1 MATGAGSLQEA
12 GPQQW
17 GERQQRMKSV
27 SSLFCPLTQWDR
39 ELFPPCLPKSLLVNG
54 AIFLSVHIH
63 AKNIVKC
70 MRGGQVIWA
79 APPTRFLRMS
89 LPGMKAGSWLSLQDW
104 ICFSTA
110 LWNPSGQRLLNATCL
125 GGNLKELMVRLHYKF
140 KQETCIKYLEGK
152 YEYFVFFWA
161 AWILQRNAVSK
172 LRQTQQF
179 SWNNTS
185 SPFKHPQMYW
195 LAHILKFFHRFVIK
209 NLHISLPFTIWKS
222 SKNFLWAFVDFRI
235 SFPSPPLPYFL
246 IQFSQIVTSNP
257 SEACSL
263 FILPQCWDFPPAQL
277 AGVFRNNNISG
288 GRSWRLNGVFCP
300 GLYEAR
306 LIMHCRTQFK
316 ALN

>member
-1 MATGAGSLQEA
+1 MC
-12 GPQQW
+12 
-17 GERQQRMKSV
+17 
-27 SSLFCPLTQWDR
+27 F
-39 ELFPPCLPKSLLVNG
+39 
-54 AIFLSVHIH
+54 
-63 AKNIVKC
+63 
-70 MRGGQVIWA
+70 GG
-79 APPTRFLRMS
+79 
-89 LPGMKAGSWLSLQDW
+89 K
-104 ICFSTA
+104 
-110 LWNPSGQRLLNATCL
+110 
-125 GGNLKELMVRLHYKF
+125 LKQLMVRLHYRF
-140 KQETCIKYLEGK
+140 KQDMYQIPGRKVWLFWIAGQPRFCIEMP
-152 YEYFVFFWA
+152 F
-161 AWILQRNAVSK
+161 QSS
-172 LRQTQQF
+172 RQTQQF

-185 SPFKHPQMYW
+185 SNPFKYPQVYW
-195 LAHILKFFHRFVIK
+195 LTHVLKSFLSFVIK

-235 SFPSPPLPYFL
+235 SPPSPPLPYFL

-257 SEACSL
+257 LEACSL

>member
-1 MATGAGSLQEA
+1 
-12 GPQQW
+12 
-17 GERQQRMKSV
+17 
-27 SSLFCPLTQWDR
+27 
-39 ELFPPCLPKSLLVNG
+39 
-54 AIFLSVHIH
+54 
-63 AKNIVKC
+63 
-70 MRGGQVIWA
+70 
-79 APPTRFLRMS
+79 
-89 LPGMKAGSWLSLQDW
+89 
-104 ICFSTA
+104 
-110 LWNPSGQRLLNATCL
+110 
-125 GGNLKELMVRLHYKF
+125 MVRLHYTF

-152 YEYFVFFWA
+152 YKYFGLSGSPDFAEKCCFKA
-161 AWILQRNAVSK
+161 

-185 SPFKHPQMYW
+185 SNPFKHPRVYW
-195 LAHILKFFHRFVIK
+195 LAHAFKFFLNFVIK
-209 NLHISLPFTIWKS
+209 TSIFLSPSAYENLLRF
-222 SKNFLWAFVDFRI
+222 FLWAFVDFRI